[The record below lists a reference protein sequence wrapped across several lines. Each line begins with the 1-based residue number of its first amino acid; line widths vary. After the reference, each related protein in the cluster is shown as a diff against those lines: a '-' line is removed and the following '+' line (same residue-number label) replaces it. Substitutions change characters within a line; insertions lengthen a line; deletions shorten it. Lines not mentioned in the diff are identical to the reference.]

1 MLVEE
6 TADSSAGPELPD
18 FLEYR
23 PQPPQRRQFKVL
35 RTQSGFRVVGT
46 PPEGEELEEA
56 LRAAGVRKGS
66 EVEIG
71 DEVFDWE

>member
-1 MLVEE
+1 M
-6 TADSSAGPELPD
+6 APELPE

-23 PQPPQRRQFKVL
+23 PHPPEHRRFKVL

-46 PPEGEELEEA
+46 APEGEELLEA
-56 LRAAGVRKGS
+56 LRSAGAKKGV

-71 DEVFDWE
+71 DEVYEWE